1 MKYSDGDRE
10 ISKSPIANYIY
21 FHYLRHNHTQ
31 VTITGVKADG
41 DDGRLVSPERKM
53 MFAWN
58 DMVRMNIRLVRWL
71 QANNADYPDIATDF
85 ELMETINSFGL

>member
-1 MKYSDGDRE
+1 
-10 ISKSPIANYIY
+10 
-21 FHYLRHNHTQ
+21 
-31 VTITGVKADG
+31 
-41 DDGRLVSPERKM
+41 

-71 QANNADYPDIATDF
+71 QANIADYPDIATDF

>member
-1 MKYSDGDRE
+1 MPEHFD
-10 ISKSPIANYIY
+10 
-21 FHYLRHNHTQ
+21 LR
-31 VTITGVKADG
+31 II

-85 ELMETINSFGL
+85 ELIETINSFGL